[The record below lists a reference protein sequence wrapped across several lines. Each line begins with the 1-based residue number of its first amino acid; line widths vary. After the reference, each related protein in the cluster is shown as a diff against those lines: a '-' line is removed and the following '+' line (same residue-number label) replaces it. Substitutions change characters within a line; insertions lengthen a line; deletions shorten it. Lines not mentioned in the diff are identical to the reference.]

1 MKLVETIGIQ
11 KKNLEK
17 ENVELKSRLSEMVD
31 SNYPGE
37 QQRQGVPS
45 LNFASG

>member
-17 ENVELKSRLSEMVD
+17 ENVELKSRLSEMID
-31 SNYPGE
+31 ERSNYAGE
-37 QQRQGVPS
+37 
-45 LNFASG
+45 